1 MAGSFLRLRLTCC
14 VAVLATFGAISVPGS
29 AAVLAV
35 GHGSGTSPEAARAE
49 ARADL
54 ALRLQRRAAAQID
67 RVSGKTA
74 VSIKRAITG
83 GRELPLVEI
92 EIAASGARG
101 GEVLYEA
108 RLTDTSL
115 AAYERQAMRL
125 AERLR
130 RTDPARLRATRD
142 STAEFTDAFA
152 QLDQYLRISA
162 VLSLFSSAAPSAVKL
177 HEAALWSSAAK
188 NLSPVAGAKDI
199 ARKVKLDLER
209 ANIAQCRV
217 IAPVRTGTGE
227 ATPLS
232 ALIAEELLGG
242 ACAAGRDEAP
252 PHTLDGRYTQVDG
265 RLLLTLF
272 LLDASFNTQQAFVF
286 VLPAAAEQPSRGL
299 STADGFAATLSRGLV
314 RVELPSKGGAAPP
327 LGNAI
332 EVDVRMGRGNRGLYY
347 RPGEREKLL
356 VKLDRPGYYY
366 IVGHL
371 QKGAERFSYLMEI
384 GDPGA
389 TDRFV
394 RRVAADQAH
403 RWQTAGDF
411 TVAPPIGLEA
421 VQVFATSG
429 PPQKR
434 LPETRF
440 DPARKLHLI
449 GTDPIDAIKRA
460 RGLVLVHL
468 PDPRN
473 EPSAKVKPASLAVG
487 EAVLQF
493 STLP

>member
-1 MAGSFLRLRLTCC
+1 MAGTSLRLRLTCC
-14 VAVLATFGAISVPGS
+14 IAILAISVPGS

-74 VSIKRAITG
+74 VSTRRAIAG

-92 EIAASGARG
+92 EFARSGARG
-101 GEVLYEA
+101 GQVLYEA

-115 AAYERQAMRL
+115 AAYEREALRL

-130 RTDPARLRATRD
+130 RLDPAQLRATRD
-142 STAEFTDAFA
+142 STAGFADAFA
-152 QLDQYLRISA
+152 RLDQYLRISA
-162 VLSLFSSAAPSAVKL
+162 VLSLFSSAASAPVKL
-177 HEAALWSSAAK
+177 DETAMWSSAAR
-188 NLSPVAGAKDI
+188 NLSPVTEAKEI
-199 ARKVKLDLER
+199 ARKVRLALDH

-217 IAPVRTGTGE
+217 IAPVRAGTAE

-232 ALIAEELLGG
+232 GLIADELIAG
-242 ACAAGRDEAP
+242 ACAARRDETAA
-252 PHTLDGRYTQVDG
+252 HTLDGRYAQVDG
-265 RLLLTLF
+265 RLLLMLF
-272 LLDASFNTQQAFVF
+272 LLDASFNTQRAFVF
-286 VLPAAAEQPSRGL
+286 ALPAAAEQSSHGL
-299 STADGFAATLSRGLV
+299 STANGFGATLSRGLV
-314 RVELPSKGGAAPP
+314 RVELPGQGGATPP
-327 LGNAI
+327 VANAI

-347 RPGEREKLL
+347 RPGERDKLL

-384 GDPGA
+384 GEPGA

-394 RRVAADQAH
+394 RRVATDQAH
-403 RWQTAGDF
+403 RWQTASEF
-411 TVAPPIGLEA
+411 TVEAPIGLEA

-440 DPARKLHLI
+440 DPGRNLHLI
-449 GTDPIDAIKRA
+449 GSDPIDAIKRA

-473 EPSAKVKPASLAVG
+473 GPSAKAKLAPLAVG